1 MENWDMSPQHHLM
14 NVRLQKYHFDDLWMD
29 TDRSM
34 PDTEND
40 DMHYMCFATEN
51 DNMHWYFASVDD
63 NMHSLFRA
71 HEPYAAIGWHT

>member
-1 MENWDMSPQHHLM
+1 MSPQHHLM
-14 NVRLQKYHFDDLWMD
+14 NVRLQK
-29 TDRSM
+29 SM

-51 DNMHWYFASVDD
+51 DDMHWYFASVDD

-71 HEPYAAIGWHT
+71 HEPYAAVGWHT